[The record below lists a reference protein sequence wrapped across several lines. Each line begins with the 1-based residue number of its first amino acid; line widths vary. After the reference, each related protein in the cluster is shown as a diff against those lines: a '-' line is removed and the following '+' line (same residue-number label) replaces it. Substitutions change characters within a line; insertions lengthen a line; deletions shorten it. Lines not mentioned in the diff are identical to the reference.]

1 MNMNMYAESYKKWVA
16 IPLFR
21 IISILSKFYYFRPPD
36 HGILMKCTAL
46 DFRCQCT
53 QQQLKSICAVLAFD
67 PQLKNILAFSGKHR
81 YQLNY
86 FICIKDFNIETII
99 SLTLNVFSFFICG
112 CQHHERKTIC
122 LYLYISDIR
131 QTVRYQTPVC
141 ILLPLLL

>member
-1 MNMNMYAESYKKWVA
+1 MNMYAESYKKWVA
-16 IPLFR
+16 IRLFR
-21 IISILSKFYYFRPPD
+21 IISILSNFRTPE
-36 HGILMKCTAL
+36 HGTLMECTAL

-53 QQQLKSICAVLAFD
+53 QQKLKSICAVLTFD
-67 PQLKNILAFSGKHR
+67 PQLKNILAFSVKHR

-99 SLTLNVFSFFICG
+99 SFTLNVFSFFICG

-131 QTVRYQTPVC
+131 QTVRYLTSLC

>member
-1 MNMNMYAESYKKWVA
+1 MGGNTVVSNHFHSVKILLFSSIRSRHFDGMYSAGFPVSMYTTQTPIDMCRLNV
-16 IPLFR
+16 R
-21 IISILSKFYYFRPPD
+21 SILTF
-36 HGILMKCTAL
+36 L
-46 DFRCQCT
+46 
-53 QQQLKSICAVLAFD
+53 V
-67 PQLKNILAFSGKHR
+67 KHR

-99 SLTLNVFSFFICG
+99 SFTLNVLSFFICG

>member
-1 MNMNMYAESYKKWVA
+1 MVVSNHFHSVKFFLFSSIRSRDFDGMY
-16 IPLFR
+16 
-21 IISILSKFYYFRPPD
+21 
-36 HGILMKCTAL
+36 TAL

-53 QQQLKSICAVLAFD
+53 QHKLQSICAVLTFD
-67 PQLKNILAFSGKHR
+67 PQLKNILAFSVKHR

-122 LYLYISDIR
+122 IYLYISDIR
-131 QTVRYQTPVC
+131 QTVRYRTPVC
-141 ILLPLLL
+141 ILLLLL